1 MWLLSLT
8 APHLNFGIGFVHSID
23 FQMKFSII
31 FLCGFCSQA
40 MQILVISCYCPLD
53 GLSVFYEGPHG
64 EGRGKEANN
73 V

>member
-23 FQMKFSII
+23 FQMKFLDN
-31 FLCGFCSQA
+31 FLVWFLFSG
-40 MQILVISCYCPLD
+40 QILLISRYCPLD
-53 GLSVFYEGPHG
+53 GLSVFCEGPHG